1 MGQIG
6 LFDTANIFER
16 LSKFGDPLERLDKAI
31 KWGIFKKI
39 LNKAFAKAR
48 KSNAGRPPFDYVMMF
63 KILVLQHLY
72 NLSDAQ
78 IQFQIMDRYTFKRFL
93 GLRAEDT
100 IPDEKTVWFFR
111 EHLTNAGAVEKL
123 FDQFGKALD
132 AAGFHAQK
140 GMIVDA
146 SFVEVPR
153 QRNSREDNET
163 IKSGLKPEGWEEEPA
178 KDRQKDI
185 DARWTKKNNDRHFG
199 YKNHINVDVKNKLI
213 RKQKTTSAN
222 VHDSQVFEDLL
233 DPFNSK
239 QSVWADS
246 AYSSQEAEEMLDDL
260 QYKSKVCKKGHR
272 NKPLS
277 GFQVKLNHKKS
288 KIRCRVEHVF
298 GFMANSMNGGFLR
311 CIGFRRAEARNE
323 ITNLVYNMSRY
334 VQLLRYA

>member
-6 LFDTANIFER
+6 LFDTTNIFER
-16 LSKFGDPLERLDKAI
+16 LSKFGDPLERLDSAI
-31 KWGIFKKI
+31 NWRIFKPI
-39 LNKAFAKAR
+39 LKKAFAKER
-48 KSNAGRPPFDYVMMF
+48 KNNAGRPAFDYIMMF

-78 IQFQIMDRYTFKRFL
+78 MQFQIMDRYSFKRFL
-93 GLRAEDT
+93 GFRAEDT
-100 IPDEKTVWFFR
+100 IPDEKTIWFFR
-111 EHLTNAGAVEKL
+111 EHLTNAGSVEKL
-123 FDQFGKALD
+123 FDRFNRALD
-132 AAGFHAQK
+132 EAGYHAQK

-153 QRNSREDNET
+153 QRNSREENET
-163 IKSGLKPEGWEEEPA
+163 IKSGEKPEGWQENPA

-185 DARWTKKNNDRHFG
+185 DARWTKKNDERHFG

-213 RKQKTTSAN
+213 RKYKTTSAN
-222 VHDSQVFEDLL
+222 VHDSQAFDDLL

-246 AYSSQEAEEMLDDL
+246 AYSSREAEEKLEDL
-260 QYKSKVCKKGHR
+260 QYKSEVCRKGYR
-272 NKPLS
+272 SKPLS
-277 GFQVKLNHKKS
+277 DFQIKLNHRKS

-311 CIGFRRAEARNE
+311 CIGFRRAEARTG
-323 ITNLVYNMSRY
+323 ITNLAYNMSRY
-334 VQLLRYA
+334 VQLLRFA